1 MAFNKEERQFLNK
14 LNEAMREWNDLG
26 TYSNEIMAIRDE
38 LWMFYDDVGKTPA
51 HEDMFTTRM
60 HLTPDQEDRLMD
72 IANSMYNESHNF
84 LGTYE
89 DLMHEREFDSLS
101 ETVDFIN
108 LAEEFED
115 DEFYS
120 TIFDSEEYIEIFQY
134 AEEKGMNRNK
144 VEAKI
149 MKLYKKKGF
158 THGKLSN
165 RIFRFIDEYTT
176 TENEESYW

>member
-1 MAFNKEERQFLNK
+1 MAFNKEERKFLNK

-89 DLMHEREFDSLS
+89 DLMNERDFDSLS

-165 RIFRFIDEYTT
+165 KIFRFIDEYTA
-176 TENEESYW
+176 EDEESNW